1 MIFCS
6 LTSPIIEIPLIK
18 TVARFKLKLFGFY
31 KKQVI
36 SFIREKQSNKRKI
49 DEGTNSYHRFTA
61 NTVQWW
67 EIKHKESYSFHL
79 LMAMRTLPAWDITFT
94 SSAKNDFDSINYP
107 GFHRTLHEICKKKI
121 RCLKVII
128 LRLGQMYNFGGEEI
142 RTADG

>member
-6 LTSPIIEIPLIK
+6 LTSPTIEIPFIK

-94 SSAKNDFDSINYP
+94 SSAKNDFDSIKYP
-107 GFHRTLHEICKKKI
+107 GFHRTLHEICKKKN
-121 RCLKVII
+121 
-128 LRLGQMYNFGGEEI
+128 QMYESYNLETGSDVQFG
-142 RTADG
+142 RRRD